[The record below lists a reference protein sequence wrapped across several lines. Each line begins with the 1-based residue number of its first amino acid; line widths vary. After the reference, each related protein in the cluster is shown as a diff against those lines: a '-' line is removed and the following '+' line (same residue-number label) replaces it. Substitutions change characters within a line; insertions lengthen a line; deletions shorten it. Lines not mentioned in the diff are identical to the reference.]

1 MSMHRVRLA
10 AVVAAALALA
20 ACQKA
25 AEKSIEKSMEAEMKK
40 SGATDA
46 KVDLSG
52 GTFKA
57 TTVDASG
64 KTQTMEVGGAQ
75 VTEADIGIP
84 FYPGATVMRQGA
96 TKMVAGE
103 ETNAMVPMETSDAPD
118 KVIAFYRDKLKA
130 MSTGKQFV
138 DMAQGEGNHMLM
150 LGGDDGGIQVSIAA
164 GKDGAPSTVTVA
176 SHRRKKG

>member
-1 MSMHRVRLA
+1 MSLHRVHLG
-10 AVVAAALALA
+10 AVVVALALA
-20 ACQKA
+20 GCQKA
-25 AEKSIEKSMEAEMKK
+25 AEKAVEKSMEAQMKK
-40 SGATDA
+40 EGGAAEA

-64 KTQTMEVGGAQ
+64 KTQTMELGGAQ
-75 VTEADIGIP
+75 VTEADLGVP
-84 FYPGATVMRQGA
+84 FYPGATVLRQGA
-96 TKMVAGE
+96 TKMAAGE
-103 ETNAMVPMETSDAPD
+103 DSTVMVPMETRDAPD
-118 KVIAFYRDKLKA
+118 KVVAFYRDKLKA

-138 DMAQGEGNHMLM
+138 DMAQGDGNHMLM
-150 LGGDDGGIQVSIAA
+150 VGDDAGGIQVSIAA